1 MTADDR
7 PRRFAYLGPRGT
19 FTEAALLSV
28 PDAAGAEH
36 VPYATVPAVL
46 DALRREEVDS
56 AVVALENSVEGSV
69 PTTLDELATGEPLQI
84 VGEVHLPVSFALLVR
99 PGTAMSDVKTVASHP
114 IAQPQCRRWL
124 ADNVPDAEWRA
135 ATSNAEA
142 AQHVAD
148 GHYDAALAG
157 SFAAARYGLSVL
169 AEDIHDVADAVTRF
183 VILRRPCP
191 PPPATGTDRTTVVA
205 FLGEDHVGALLE
217 ILTEFSVRG
226 INLTLIQS
234 RPTGAGLG
242 SYLFWMD
249 FEGHVA
255 DARVAEAL
263 MGLRRVC
270 ADVRFVGSY
279 ARADR
284 VRPEIRRGTHD
295 EDFTEAAAWI
305 EAVRTGKTLGV
316 RR

>member
-7 PRRFAYLGPRGT
+7 PHRYAYLGPRGT
-19 FTEAALLSV
+19 FTEAALLTL
-28 PDAAGAEH
+28 PGAAEGDH
-36 VPYATVPAVL
+36 LPLATVPAVL
-46 DALRREEVDS
+46 EALRSGEADT

-69 PTTLDELATGEPLQI
+69 PTTLDELATGEPLHI
-84 VGEVHLPVSFALLVR
+84 VGEIHLPVSFALLVR
-99 PGTAMSDVKTVASHP
+99 PGTTLADIKTVASHP
-114 IAQPQCRRWL
+114 IAQPQCRHWL
-124 ADNVPDAEWRA
+124 LGNVPDAEWRA

-157 SFAAARYGLSVL
+157 SFAASRYGLTVL
-169 AEDIHDVADAVTRF
+169 ADDIHDVADAVTRF
-183 VILRRPCP
+183 VVLHRPCP
-191 PPPATGTDRTTVVA
+191 PPTPTGMDRTTIVA
-205 FLGEDHVGALLE
+205 FIGEDHPGALLE

-263 MGLRRVC
+263 MALRRIC
-270 ADVRFVGSY
+270 SDVRFVGSY
-279 ARADR
+279 PRADR

-295 EDFTEAAAWI
+295 NDFTEAAAWLQSI
-305 EAVRTGKTLGV
+305 RTGHQ
-316 RR
+316 

>member
-1 MTADDR
+1 MLMR
-7 PRRFAYLGPRGT
+7 YAYLGPQGT
-19 FTEAALLSV
+19 FTEAALNSV
-28 PDAAGAEH
+28 PEAAGAEH
-36 VPYATVPAVL
+36 LPYATVPAAL
-46 DALRREEVDS
+46 DALRRGEVEA

-69 PTTLDELATGEPLQI
+69 PTTLDELATGQPLQI

-99 PGTAMSDVKTVASHP
+99 PGTTFGDIKTVASHP
-114 IAQPQCRRWL
+114 HAQPQCRRWL
-124 ADNVPDAEWRA
+124 AAHVPDAEWRA

-183 VILRRPCP
+183 VVLRRPCP
-191 PPPATGTDRTTVVA
+191 PPPPTGMDRTTVVA
-205 FLGEDHVGALLE
+205 FIGEDHPGALLE
-217 ILTEFSVRG
+217 ILNEFSMRG

-234 RPTGAGLG
+234 RPTGQGLG

-255 DARVAEAL
+255 DARVGEAL
-263 MGLRRVC
+263 MGLRRIC

-279 ARADR
+279 TRADR
-284 VRPEIRRGTHD
+284 IRPQIRRGTHD
-295 EDFTEAAAWI
+295 TDFTEAAAWLTAI
-305 EAVRTGKTLGV
+305 RSGHS
-316 RR
+316 

>member
-1 MTADDR
+1 MR
-7 PRRFAYLGPRGT
+7 YAYLGPEGT
-19 FTEAALLSV
+19 FTEAALLTL
-28 PDAAGAEH
+28 PDAAVAERL
-36 VPYATVPAVL
+36 PYTTVPAAL
-46 DALRREEVDS
+46 DALRRADVEA

-69 PTTLDELATGEPLQI
+69 PTTLDELATGEPVQI
-84 VGEVHLPVSFALLVR
+84 VAEIHLPVSFALLVR
-99 PGTAMSDVKTVASHP
+99 PGTEFASIKTVASHP
-114 IAQPQCRRWL
+114 HAQPQCRRWL
-124 ADNVPDAEWRA
+124 AANVPDAEWRA

-169 AEDIHDVADAVTRF
+169 AEDIHDIADAVTRF
-183 VILRRPCP
+183 VVLRRPGP
-191 PPPATGTDRTTVVA
+191 PPRPSGMDRTTVVA
-205 FLGEDHVGALLE
+205 FIGEDHPGALLE
-217 ILTEFSVRG
+217 ILNEFAIRG

-255 DARVAEAL
+255 DARVGEAL

-270 ADVRFVGSY
+270 ADVRFLGSY

-295 EDFTEAAAWI
+295 ADFTEAAAWLAGI
-305 EAVRTGKTLGV
+305 RDGHA
-316 RR
+316 

>member
-7 PRRFAYLGPRGT
+7 KARYAYLGPRGT
-19 FTEAALLSV
+19 FTEAALLSL
-28 PDAAGAEH
+28 PEAADAEH
-36 VPYATVPAVL
+36 VPYSTVPAAL
-46 DALRREEVDS
+46 EALRRHEVDT

-84 VGEVHLPVSFALLVR
+84 VGEIHLPVSFALLVR
-99 PGTAMSDVKTVASHP
+99 PGTTMESIKTVASHP

-124 ADNVPDAEWRA
+124 LDNVPGAEWRA

-148 GHYDAALAG
+148 GLYDAALAG
-157 SFAAARYGLSVL
+157 AFAAPRYGLEIL

-183 VILRRPCP
+183 VVLRRPGP
-191 PPPATGTDRTTVVA
+191 PPPPTGTDKSTVVA
-205 FLGEDHVGALLE
+205 FIRDDHPGALLE

-249 FEGHVA
+249 FEGHIA
-255 DARVAEAL
+255 DARVGEAL

-270 ADVRFVGSY
+270 SDVRFVGSY
-279 ARADR
+279 PRADKI
-284 VRPEIRRGTHD
+284 RPEIRRGTRD
-295 EDFTEAAAWI
+295 DDFAEAAAWV
-305 EAVRTGKTLGV
+305 EAIRTGQA
-316 RR
+316 

>member
-1 MTADDR
+1 MTAETR
-7 PRRFAYLGPRGT
+7 PERYAYLGPRGT
-19 FTEAALLSV
+19 FTEAALMSL
-28 PDAAGAEH
+28 PGAAEAEQL
-36 VPYATVPAVL
+36 PLATVPAVL
-46 DALRREEVDS
+46 DALRRGEADS

-69 PTTLDELATGEPLQI
+69 PTTLDELATGEPLHI
-84 VGEVHLPVSFALLVR
+84 VAEVHLPVSFALLVR
-99 PGTAMSDVKTVASHP
+99 PGTALADIKTVASHP

-124 ADNVPDAEWRA
+124 AGNVPDAEWRA

-157 SFAAARYGLSVL
+157 SFAAARYGLAVL

-183 VILRRPCP
+183 VQLRRPCT
-191 PPPATGTDRTTVVA
+191 PPPATGTDRTSVVA
-205 FLGEDHVGALLE
+205 FIGEDHPGALLE

-226 INLTLIQS
+226 INLSLIQS

-249 FEGHVA
+249 LEGHVD
-255 DARVAEAL
+255 DARVGEAL
-263 MGLRRVC
+263 MGLRRIC

-279 ARADR
+279 PRADQ

-295 EDFTEAAAWI
+295 NDFTEAAAWLSTI
-305 EAVRTGKTLGV
+305 RTGHA
-316 RR
+316 

>member
-7 PRRFAYLGPRGT
+7 PVRYAYLGPQGT
-19 FTEAALLSV
+19 FTEAALLTL
-28 PDAAGAEH
+28 PGATEGEH
-36 VPYATVPAVL
+36 VPCATVPAVL
-46 DALRREEVDS
+46 ETLRNGEADT

-84 VGEVHLPVSFALLVR
+84 VGEITLPVSFALLVR
-99 PGTAMSDVKTVASHP
+99 PGTTLDDIKTVASHP
-114 IAQPQCRRWL
+114 IAQPQCRHWL
-124 ADNVPDAEWRA
+124 LENVPHAEWRA

-183 VILRRPCP
+183 VVLHRPCT
-191 PPPATGTDRTTVVA
+191 PPAPTGTDKTTVVA
-205 FLGEDHVGALLE
+205 FIGEDHPGALLE

-249 FEGHVA
+249 FEGHVE
-255 DARVAEAL
+255 DARVGEAL

-270 ADVRFVGSY
+270 ADIRFVGSY
-279 ARADR
+279 ARADG
-284 VRPEIRRGTHD
+284 VRPEIRRGTRD
-295 EDFTEAAAWI
+295 TDFTEAASWLTSI
-305 EAVRTGKTLGV
+305 RTG
-316 RR
+316 RPS

>member
-1 MTADDR
+1 MR
-7 PRRFAYLGPRGT
+7 YAYLGPQGT
-19 FTEAALLSV
+19 FTEAALRSL

-36 VPYATVPAVL
+36 LPYSTVPAAL
-46 DALRREEVDS
+46 DALRRDDVDA

-69 PTTLDELATGEPLQI
+69 PTTLDELAMGDPLQI
-84 VGEVHLPVSFALLVR
+84 VSEIHLPVSFALLVR
-99 PGTAMSDVKTVASHP
+99 PGTGFGDVKTVASHP
-114 IAQPQCRRWL
+114 HAQPQCRRWL
-124 ADNVPDAEWRA
+124 AEHIPDAEWRA

-157 SFAAARYGLSVL
+157 SFAAARYGLEIL

-183 VILRRPCP
+183 VELRRPCA
-191 PPPATGTDRTTVVA
+191 PPAPTGTDRTTVAA
-205 FLGEDHVGALLE
+205 FIGEDHPGALLE
-217 ILTEFSVRG
+217 ILNEFAMRG

-249 FEGHVA
+249 FEGHVQ
-255 DARVAEAL
+255 DARVGEAL
-263 MGLRRVC
+263 MGLRRVV
-270 ADVRFVGSY
+270 ADVRFLGSY
-279 ARADR
+279 SRADQ

-295 EDFTEAAAWI
+295 TDFTEAAAWLT
-305 EAVRTGKTLGV
+305 AVRQGHPEP
-316 RR
+316 

>member
-1 MTADDR
+1 MPKPDPAPGPPTR
-7 PRRFAYLGPRGT
+7 YAYLGPQGT
-19 FTEAALLSV
+19 FTEAAMRAF
-28 PDAAGAEH
+28 PDAAGAEQR
-36 VPYATVPAVL
+36 PYATVPAAL
-46 DALRREEVDS
+46 DALRRGDVDA

-69 PTTLDELATGEPLQI
+69 PTTLDELATGTPVQI

-99 PGTAMSDVKTVASHP
+99 PGTGFGDIKTVASHP
-114 IAQPQCRRWL
+114 HAQPQCRRWL
-124 ADNVPDAEWRA
+124 AEHIPDAEWRA

-157 SFAAARYGLSVL
+157 SFAAARYGLTVL

-183 VILRRPCP
+183 VALRRPCP
-191 PPPATGTDRTTVVA
+191 PPAPTGTDRTTVVA
-205 FLGEDHVGALLE
+205 FIGEDHPGALLE

-226 INLTLIQS
+226 ISLTLIQS

-249 FEGHVA
+249 FEGHVT
-255 DARVAEAL
+255 DARVGEAL

-270 ADVRFVGSY
+270 ADVRFLGSY
-279 ARADR
+279 ARADQ
-284 VRPEIRRGTHD
+284 VRPRIRRGTHD
-295 EDFTEAAAWI
+295 ADFTEAAAWLASI
-305 EAVRTGKTLGV
+305 RSGHA
-316 RR
+316 

>member
-1 MTADDR
+1 MPQR
-7 PRRFAYLGPRGT
+7 YAYLGPQGT
-19 FTEAALLSV
+19 FTEAALRSF
-28 PDAAGAEH
+28 PDAAGAAH
-36 VPYATVPAVL
+36 LPYATVPAAL
-46 DALRREEVDS
+46 DALRRDEVDA

-69 PTTLDELATGEPLQI
+69 PTTLDELTTGEPLQI
-84 VGEVHLPVSFALLVR
+84 VGEVNLPVSFALLVR
-99 PGTAMSDVKTVASHP
+99 PGTALADVKTVASHP
-114 IAQPQCRRWL
+114 HAQPQCRRWL
-124 ADNVPDAEWRA
+124 AEHVPDAEWRA

-157 SFAAARYGLSVL
+157 SFAAARYGLEVL

-183 VILRRPCP
+183 IALRRPCV
-191 PPPATGTDRTTVVA
+191 PPAPTGMDRTTVAA
-205 FLGEDHVGALLE
+205 FIGEDHPGALLE
-217 ILTEFSVRG
+217 ILTEFSMRG

-249 FEGHVA
+249 FEGHVS
-255 DARVAEAL
+255 DARVGEAL

-270 ADVRFVGSY
+270 SDVRFLGSY
-279 ARADR
+279 ARADQ

-295 EDFTEAAAWI
+295 ADFTEASAWL
-305 EAVRTGKTLGV
+305 ESVRTGHAP
-316 RR
+316 

>member
-1 MTADDR
+1 MR
-7 PRRFAYLGPRGT
+7 YAYLGPQGT
-19 FTEAALLSV
+19 FTEAALRSL

-36 VPYATVPAVL
+36 VPYATVPAAL
-46 DALRREEVDS
+46 DALRRHDVDS

-69 PTTLDELATGEPLQI
+69 PTTLDELAMGDPLQI
-84 VGEVHLPVSFALLVR
+84 VSEIHLPVSFALLVR
-99 PGTAMSDVKTVASHP
+99 PGTDFAGIKTVASHP
-114 IAQPQCRRWL
+114 HAQPQCRHWL
-124 ADNVPDAEWRA
+124 AEHVPDAEWRA

-157 SFAAARYGLSVL
+157 SFAAARYGLSIL

-183 VILRRPCP
+183 VEIRRPCAP
-191 PPPATGTDRTTVVA
+191 SAPTGTDRTTVAA
-205 FLGEDHVGALLE
+205 FIGEDHPGALLE
-217 ILTEFSVRG
+217 ILNEFAMRG

-249 FEGHVA
+249 FEGHVE
-255 DARVAEAL
+255 DARVGEAL
-263 MGLRRVC
+263 MGLRRVV
-270 ADVRFVGSY
+270 ADVRFLGSY
-279 ARADR
+279 RRADQ

-295 EDFTEAAAWI
+295 ADFTEASAWLSAI
-305 EAVRTGKTLGV
+305 RAGHAEP
-316 RR
+316 

>member
-1 MTADDR
+1 MTADAR
-7 PRRFAYLGPRGT
+7 PERYAFLGPRGT

-28 PDAAGAEH
+28 PGAADAEQ

-46 DALRREEVDS
+46 DALRRGDADA

-84 VGEVHLPVSFALLVR
+84 VGEIHLPVTFALLVR
-99 PGTAMSDVKTVASHP
+99 PGTAIEDIKSVASHP

-124 ADNVPDAEWRA
+124 AGNVPHAEWHA

-142 AQHVAD
+142 AQRVAD

-157 SFAAARYGLSVL
+157 SFAAARYGLTVL
-169 AEDIHDVADAVTRF
+169 AEDIHDIADAVTRF
-183 VILRRPCP
+183 IVLRRPCAP
-191 PPPATGTDRTTVVA
+191 PEPTGTDRTTVVA
-205 FLGEDHVGALLE
+205 FIGEDHPGALLE

-249 FEGHVA
+249 FEGHVR
-255 DARVAEAL
+255 DARVGEAL
-263 MGLRRVC
+263 MGLRRIC
-270 ADVRFVGSY
+270 ADVRYVGSY
-279 ARADR
+279 PRADR

-295 EDFTEAAAWI
+295 DDYTAAAAWLTAI
-305 EAVRTGKTLGV
+305 GGTPPADPR
-316 RR
+316 